1 VLTKK
6 EIDEFKKITFETM
19 GLKLSDDEALDQGLR
34 LIVLFELILKND
46 RPSIGDTV
54 ASSRGE
60 VQNKNDR

>member
-1 VLTKK
+1 
-6 EIDEFKKITFETM
+6 M